1 MSEKDFQAIVL
12 EQLSHIQHVQL
23 ETLQRV
29 AKLEA
34 VGKHYEE
41 GFAQIAKQGERITV
55 VEQSTKSAH
64 HRINSVY
71 AIASALGAIVSF
83 LINLGKDIFIPGGG
97 GR

>member
-12 EQLSHIQHVQL
+12 EQLSHIQQVQI

-34 VGKHYEE
+34 VGKYYEE
-41 GFAQIAKQGERITV
+41 GFAQISVQGERIMA
-55 VEQSTKSAH
+55 VEQSVKSAH
-64 HRINSVY
+64 HRIGGVY
-71 AIASALGAIVSF
+71 AMASALGATVSF
-83 LINLGKDIFIPGGG
+83 LISLGKDIFISGGG